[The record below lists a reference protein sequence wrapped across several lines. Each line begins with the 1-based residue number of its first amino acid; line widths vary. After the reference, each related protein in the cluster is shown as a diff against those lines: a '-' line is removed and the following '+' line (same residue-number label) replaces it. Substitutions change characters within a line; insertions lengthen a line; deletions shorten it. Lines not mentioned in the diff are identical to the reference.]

1 MSNLFDFTDTS
12 DLSADLQ
19 KRLAGGGRVNP
30 NIAIYADIV
39 KASNAAGLASVSIS
53 MIEAVASRMS
63 LPEISQQA
71 IRNALSGAVK
81 AGLIQKNTR
90 QTYGVL
96 GSTDAVVVSVEGN
109 VPTEAPVDVADES
122 TPDAVDPTDPLA

>member
-30 NIAIYADIV
+30 NIATYADIV
-39 KASNAAGLASVSIS
+39 VASKGAGLSSVSIS
-53 MIEAVASRMS
+53 MIEAVAMRME

-71 IRNALSGAVK
+71 IRNALTGAVK
-81 AGLIQKNTR
+81 AGLIVKVTR
-90 QTYGVL
+90 QTYGVV
-96 GSTDAVVVSVEGN
+96 GTSVEDTNAVDEGDL
-109 VPTEAPVDVADES
+109 VPTQAPVDVTD
-122 TPDAVDPTDPLA
+122 VNDPLA